1 MESTLP
7 RQHTAGDSLSWRVE
21 HPGYLPSD
29 GWDAKAYL
37 IGPQV
42 KSVDGAPDGEGWLF
56 AATASDL
63 ADLDPGLYRV
73 RITWTKDSGDTRD
86 TIEDGALRV
95 QADPATITDGRSH
108 ARRALQAIEA
118 TLEGKAS
125 SGMLDMR
132 LNDRQV
138 RSFSVEELLKLRDRY
153 RAEVAAEDRAV
164 GLGGANRLTVR
175 L

>member
-21 HPGYLPSD
+21 HPDYLPSD

-37 IGPQV
+37 IGPAV
-42 KSVDGAPDGEGWLF
+42 KTVDGAADG
-56 AATASDL
+56 AAWEFSAPASSQTDL
-63 ADLDPGLYRV
+63 EPGQYRV
-73 RITWTKDSGDTRD
+73 RIAWTKDGGDTRD
-86 TIEDGALRV
+86 THDAGYLKV
-95 QADPATITDGRSH
+95 LADPAQVTDGRSH
-108 ARRALQAIEA
+108 ARRALEAIEA

-125 SGMLDMR
+125 NGMLDMR

-153 RAEVAAEDRAV
+153 RAEVAAEDRAA
-164 GLGGANRLTVR
+164 GMGGGNRVTVR